1 MPPLP
6 TVETIKRQ
14 RRREC
19 HNMVEKRRREH
30 INSKIEELNQL
41 LPPAYS
47 ADEVVEDEEEEDFK
61 GSPTKKKVRVTVLSL
76 GRPLTFRRGRSP
88 PRVSSR

>member
-1 MPPLP
+1 MPTLP

-30 INSKIEELNQL
+30 INSKIEELNKL

-47 ADEVVEDEEEEDFK
+47 ADEIVEDEGRRRCQGQPDKEK
-61 GSPTKKKVRVTVLSL
+61 GSRDRLAGWVVN
-76 GRPLTFRRGRSP
+76 
-88 PRVSSR
+88 